1 MMWAFLMWSEW
12 AYEMLEAS
20 KRPGGQ
26 PIYGLPAMFPV
37 IEFGMLFRVEITK
50 TKTLIEISMGFL
62 SVWMLF
68 TGRIAPIFPIFFWQ
82 YLRIKYL
89 MSNFMQVC
97 FRDIDN
103 GLKRVLPHA
112 FYNYSI
118 AIIKNRLA
126 YFVAYGPNAGNG

>member
-1 MMWAFLMWSEW
+1 MALLLMLLFSPIFVKFMIYLCLMLWAFLMWSEW

-20 KRPGGQ
+20 KKPGGQ
-26 PIYGLPAMFPV
+26 PIYGLPAMLPV
-37 IEFGMLFRVEITK
+37 IEAGMLFRVEITK
-50 TKTLIEISMGFL
+50 VKTFIEIAMGFL

-103 GLKRVLPHA
+103 GLKRILPQ
-112 FYNYSI
+112 
-118 AIIKNRLA
+118 
-126 YFVAYGPNAGNG
+126 